1 MKPNVNMTLVTV
13 VAFCI
18 LQAGCQSETSTP
30 VELVTKLAERPDVTV
45 TEMEPDD
52 QLDKALEAFARN
64 EDSQCAKYI
73 KEAAKSMRL
82 IAAGAKQKR
91 KGAIEKAAGSL
102 DNLAAKV
109 ENKEITDIAHL
120 YGTFGKS
127 GRALA
132 ANRLTITETEYF
144 KHSEKNSGAVLA
156 RTIKQL
162 EKSITAHHRDL
173 NPEEKQTLNDA
184 QKIADRLQKGD
195 KVDEDDLKATLQNI
209 DTEIVKWNKEFEIM

>member
-1 MKPNVNMTLVTV
+1 MKPNVNITLVTV
-13 VAFCI
+13 VVFCG

-30 VELVTKLAERPDVTV
+30 VELVTKVAERPDVTV
-45 TEMEPDD
+45 KEMEPDD

-109 ENKEITDIAHL
+109 EKKEITDIVHL
-120 YGTFGKS
+120 YPTFGRA
-127 GRALA
+127 GRVLA
-132 ANRLTITETEYF
+132 ANRLTVTETEYF
-144 KHSEKNSGAVLA
+144 THSEKNSGAVLSK
-156 RTIKQL
+156 TVKQL

-173 NPEEKQTLNDA
+173 NREEKQTLNDA
-184 QKIADRLQKGD
+184 LEVANRLQKGD
-195 KVDEDDLKATLQNI
+195 KVDEDDLKTTLQNI
-209 DTEIVKWNKEFEIM
+209 DTEIEKWNKEFEIL